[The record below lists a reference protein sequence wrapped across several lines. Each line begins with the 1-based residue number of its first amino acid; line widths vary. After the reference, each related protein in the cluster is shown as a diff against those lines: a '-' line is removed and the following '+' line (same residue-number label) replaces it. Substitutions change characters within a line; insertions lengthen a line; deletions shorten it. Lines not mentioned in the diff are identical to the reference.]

1 MKNQKNKKVYIGLTI
16 DILHHGHIN
25 LINKAKKYGDLIVG
39 LYTDKAVTTNKQLPL
54 ISYENRKK
62 ILQNIKGI
70 KKIIPQKEWE
80 YCNNLK
86 KIKPDFMVHGDD
98 WKFNEPKLRAKTLE
112 TLKKIGTKLIE
123 IPYTKNISSSGLN
136 ERMFQQNMLPNNRM
150 SSLRRMIDD
159 GKFCRIIEAHSPLSA
174 LISEKNFL

>member
-1 MKNQKNKKVYIGLTI
+1 M
-16 DILHHGHIN
+16 HHGHIN

-86 KIKPDFMVHGDD
+86 KSNQTSWYTEM
-98 WKFNEPKLRAKTLE
+98 
-112 TLKKIGTKLIE
+112 IGNLM
-123 IPYTKNISSSGLN
+123 N
-136 ERMFQQNMLPNNRM
+136 QN
-150 SSLRRMIDD
+150 
-159 GKFCRIIEAHSPLSA
+159 
-174 LISEKNFL
+174 